1 MAIRTALHHRF
12 GEYSSRFPLLADGLL
27 LKTMVRAR
35 DVRFLQADFIAGD
48 FSRRGMTGR
57 RKAQVLAETWQIQ
70 LLTERHPVLQTLLFL
85 GKLMLRMPA
94 VIHEARANRFR
105 T

>member
-1 MAIRTALHHRF
+1 MAILAALHGRF
-12 GEYSSRFPLLADGLL
+12 DERSSRFPLLADGPL
-27 LKTMVRAR
+27 LKTLVRAR

-48 FSRRGMTGR
+48 FSQTGMTVR
-57 RKAQVLAETWQIQ
+57 RKAQVLAGTWQIQ

-85 GKLMLRMPA
+85 GKLILRMAA
-94 VIHEARANRFR
+94 VVGEARANRSR